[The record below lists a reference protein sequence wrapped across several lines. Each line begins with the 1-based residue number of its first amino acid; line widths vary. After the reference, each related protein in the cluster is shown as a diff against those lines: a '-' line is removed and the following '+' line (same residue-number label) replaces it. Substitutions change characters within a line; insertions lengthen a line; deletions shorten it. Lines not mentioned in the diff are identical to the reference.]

1 MSVDNVIFGPTL
13 ADAFLTA
20 GLPYQGES
28 QTGKMHRFPT
38 SENDRADKSGWLRI
52 FPDGDGAAFGCWRHG
67 ASFVWQRRDDGAPPP
82 SDAERAAARAK
93 ADAANREAEL
103 QRVEKH
109 TKGAAT
115 AARIWGETL
124 DLGAHGYIAKKGV
137 KPHDARL
144 DLDGRMVLPVHD
156 ADGII
161 QSLQFIAADGEKRFL
176 PGGKMQGGRL
186 FLGAPVDGSPL
197 LLCEGFATA
206 ASLREAT
213 GMVVVVAFSG
223 SNLKHVAADLARQFP
238 RSRLT
243 VAGDRDA
250 HGRGAEYAQ
259 AAADAA
265 VGALVVLPRF
275 ADGRD
280 RGDFNDVHTAEGLE
294 SVKRQIT
301 VSMAVPSK
309 YRLLTDAELA
319 LLPSLR
325 WIIKSVL
332 PESGLG
338 ALFGASGSGKSFLV
352 LDALHSLAAG
362 SEWFGH
368 RVKSCKVT

>member
-1 MSVDNVIFGPTL
+1 MPLLQPSRSASTEVDAVADNVIFGPSL

-197 LLCEGFATA
+197 LLCEGFATGKRDNHHHA
-206 ASLREAT
+206 
-213 GMVVVVAFSG
+213 GG
-223 SNLKHVAADLARQFP
+223 LAQ
-238 RSRLT
+238 T
-243 VAGDRDA
+243 C
-250 HGRGAEYAQ
+250 
-259 AAADAA
+259 
-265 VGALVVLPRF
+265 
-275 ADGRD
+275 
-280 RGDFNDVHTAEGLE
+280 
-294 SVKRQIT
+294 
-301 VSMAVPSK
+301 
-309 YRLLTDAELA
+309 
-319 LLPSLR
+319 
-325 WIIKSVL
+325 
-332 PESGLG
+332 
-338 ALFGASGSGKSFLV
+338 
-352 LDALHSLAAG
+352 AG
-362 SEWFGH
+362 SEAFTEQQRRTVSGS
-368 RVKSCKVT
+368 VKE